1 MKKVIL
7 SVLVAGSL
15 LATSCKKAKE
25 AANDVKTTTETVA
38 DDTKKAA
45 ETVVKETK
53 EAVTEATTG
62 AVESALEGITIPEF
76 KNPKVGEFLKT
87 YSEYAK
93 EYIAANGDV
102 AKITKLSAKSAELAQ
117 QGQALSG
124 ALDAESAPKYAKVM
138 QAIMAKMAPAA
149 K

>member
-7 SVLVAGSL
+7 SILVAGSL
-15 LATSCKKAKE
+15 LATSCKKEKE
-25 AANDVKTTTETVA
+25 AASDAKTTTEN
-38 DDTKKAA
+38 
-45 ETVVKETK
+45 VVKETEDAAKKVVEETK
-53 EAVTEATTG
+53 ETVTEAAG
-62 AVESALEGITIPEF
+62 EVQSALEGITIPEF
-76 KNPKVGEFLKT
+76 KNPKITEFLKT

-93 EYIAANGDV
+93 EYLSANGDV
-102 AKITKLSAKSAELAQ
+102 AKITKLSAKGAELSK

-138 QAIMAKMAPAA
+138 QAIMSKMAPAA